1 MPHWRRIFRRHQ
13 ANAPVPL
20 YPPEGDQAGDL
31 AGRPWYFVSLRWKLI
46 FPLAVLTL
54 VLTMTGAYVISSA
67 VARGQHDRTIDQLL
81 ATSRTVADRMALLS
95 ADQQRET
102 ARLIYTE
109 DIAEQV
115 AAGNSRA
122 LHAALEPLA
131 AAADLDYVLVTGADG
146 REVIGL
152 QRVTTAAGQPDY
164 AVAAGTDLSTLAM
177 AFPTDEMPA
186 SGGPGINYRAA
197 LVRTGHDHALLTA
210 GPVLLDGEPV
220 GSLLAGQNIDR
231 VLVTLRGGD
240 QADLALFGADG
251 EFVRTTLPFDESTH
265 ETLTLAPQT
274 FEQALRSPGQIPVM
288 SLVVNNRPTN
298 AAFIPLVIG
307 ESALGV
313 VGVYEVDDTLFATE
327 FSRDLIGVLSAA
339 LVALVVIVTFG
350 VMGRVTGRVERVT
363 QTAYALSSGDAHART
378 QMRPADEIG
387 ELGATLDRMADRHQR
402 RTDSLQHALRRQRAE
417 TARLS
422 AVLESIPDG
431 IVVQDLDGRVLLI
444 NDAARELLGG
454 HRTFRAARLHEL
466 TAIVTE
472 TLGPA
477 LAPGIYALGDPTQVP
492 LDEKML
498 QAQAA
503 AIVLKTERIGTV
515 IVLRDITAD
524 VRRDQVRDALLDRLA
539 TRAEH
544 RPTPQTY
551 ESLAGLAQ
559 EVVRNTRAIQRV
571 IAELRDLSTFEP
583 RDLQAGQRALP
594 LNDLL
599 WNVAAEWQPLA
610 RVARIRLHVRFGP
623 RGQYVLGDDR
633 RLRWAIGNLI
643 DNALKYSPPRTA
655 ITLSARLAGD
665 AAVVADAAPDAAADA
680 GAGAEIVIV
689 DQGYGLSP
697 EDLTNAFTRFY
708 RGTPHDGD
716 GNIVRKPGTGQGL
729 YIAQRVIEAHGGH
742 ISLAS
747 RVGTGTTAIIRL
759 PLTAPVTLEMPDAE
773 DESGAAELSD
783 GQYDTVPLEPRP
795 PHRRPPPDV
804 PPVFDE

>member
-1 MPHWRRIFRRHQ
+1 MPLWRRIFRRNQ
-13 ANAPVPL
+13 AIPPFPL
-20 YPPEGDQAGDL
+20 YPSEDDQAHDL
-31 AGRPWYFVSLRWKLI
+31 AVRPWYFVSLRWKLI
-46 FPLAVLTL
+46 LPLGVLTL

-67 VARGQHDRTIDQLL
+67 VARGQHDRTIEQLL

-95 ADQQRET
+95 TDQQREI

-109 DIAEQV
+109 GIAEEV
-115 AAGNSRA
+115 AAGDSRA

-131 AAADLDYVLVTGADG
+131 AAADLDYVLVTGSDG
-146 REVIGL
+146 HEVIGL
-152 QRVTTAAGQPDY
+152 QRVTTTAGQPDY
-164 AVAAGTDLSTLAM
+164 AVAAGTDLSMLAM
-177 AFPTDEMPA
+177 ALPLDDLPA
-186 SGGPGINYRAA
+186 SGGPGITFRAA
-197 LVRTGHDHALLTA
+197 LVRTGHNHALLTA
-210 GPVLLDGEPV
+210 GPVLLDGERV
-220 GSLLAGQNIDR
+220 GSLLAGQDIDR

-240 QADLALFGADG
+240 RADLALFGADG
-251 EFVRTTLPFDESTH
+251 EFVRTTLPFDDSTRRA
-265 ETLTLAPQT
+265 LALAPET
-274 FEQALRSPGQIPVM
+274 FEQALHSPGEVPLV

-298 AAFIPLVIG
+298 AAFIPLMIG
-307 ESALGV
+307 DTPLGV
-313 VGVYEVDDTLFATE
+313 LGVYEVDDTLFATE

-350 VMGRVTGRVERVT
+350 VMGRVAGRVERVT

-402 RTDSLQHALRRQRAE
+402 RTDALQHALRRQRAE

-503 AIVLKTERIGTV
+503 AIVLKDGQRIGTV

-539 TRAEH
+539 SRADQ

-551 ESLAGLAQ
+551 ESLSGLAQ

-623 RGQYVLGDDR
+623 RGQHVLGDDR

-655 ITLSARLAGD
+655 ITLSARLAGEADD
-665 AAVVADAAPDAAADA
+665 AGTAAEA
-680 GAGAEIVIV
+680 GAGAIAEIVIV
-689 DQGYGLSP
+689 DQGYGLAP
-697 EDLTNAFTRFY
+697 DDLTNAFTRFY
-708 RGTPHDGD
+708 RGTPRDGD
-716 GNIVRKPGTGQGL
+716 GNVVRKPGTGQGL
-729 YIAQRVIEAHGGH
+729 YIAQRVIEAHGGRV
-742 ISLAS
+742 SLAS
-747 RVGTGTTAIIRL
+747 RVGSGTTAIIRL
-759 PLTAPVTLEMPDAE
+759 PLTAPVTLEMPGADE
-773 DESGAAELSD
+773 DSGADTLLSD
-783 GQYDTVPLEPRP
+783 GQYDTVPLEPHTP
-795 PHRRPPPDV
+795 PRRRPPDV
-804 PPVFDE
+804 PPMFDE